1 VRAFHESPL
10 SLGPKEERV
19 RSTPS
24 SRDRNRFDL
33 ELGMQPQVSCSLQS
47 PAAARRAA
55 NGATVRRP
63 EAQKLMQL
71 PSCAKP

>member
-1 VRAFHESPL
+1 
-10 SLGPKEERV
+10 
-19 RSTPS
+19 
-24 SRDRNRFDL
+24 
-33 ELGMQPQVSCSLQS
+33 MQPQVSCSLQS

-71 PSCAKP
+71 PCVLRKTLTTLMITAPFLMNYQLLSTPL